1 MPSCLF
7 SNIVEKYQDINLLDG
22 SIKHVKLLIY
32 KENNIFIKTA
42 VGLKNY

>member
-1 MPSCLF
+1 